1 MSAAKKNKSII
12 LLEFEPYDRYGSQY
26 INRGLKVNWTPE
38 MIYDL
43 QAFHAIDAEAELT
56 ALLTQEIAAEIDR
69 EIINNLFEIN
79 D

>member
-26 INRGLKVNWTPE
+26 INRGLKVNWTRE
-38 MIYDL
+38 MADDL
-43 QAFHAIDAEAELT
+43 QAYHSIDAEAELT
-56 ALLTQEIAAEIDR
+56 ALLSEEIAAEIDR